1 MERIWY
7 VLTGGDCKLIKNL
20 MTEFEETGNVMVP
33 KEITE
38 ALQKVV
44 VDTFVATDDVIR
56 RTMKRTW
63 DAHEYLV
70 CPHTATGVAY
80 HYQQLQK

>member
-7 VLTGGDCKLIKNL
+7 VLTGGDCKLIKKL

-63 DAHEYLV
+63 DANEYLV